1 MAWPKNIY
9 LFTYLLTYLPTHLH
23 TYPPSYLPTF
33 NGHCC
38 QIGTTTHHKFLD
50 VTHLSSLARV
60 YSTKLFQNICEDF
73 SCQILSFI
81 QPVGRTGFFSLS
93 LLSLCEGLIPT
104 IIGFRTLSCNLDKC
118 TKQCR
123 QKYCAIWQ
131 ILTILPINLL
141 QTWYCCCHLT
151 SSPWRP
157 EQKSNTGVQFMVLLP
172 LKLVQCS
179 MFIVFCLVGQNLV
192 KIENHIH

>member
-9 LFTYLLTYLPTHLH
+9 LFTYLPTHLH

-123 QKYCAIWQ
+123 QKYCAI
-131 ILTILPINLL
+131 LTNFDNFAHQPP
-141 QTWYCCCHLT
+141 THL
-151 SSPWRP
+151 
-157 EQKSNTGVQFMVLLP
+157 VLL
-172 LKLVQCS
+172 LSSYFLSMEARAKEQYRGSIHGVVAIETCS

-192 KIENHIH
+192 KIDNQIH